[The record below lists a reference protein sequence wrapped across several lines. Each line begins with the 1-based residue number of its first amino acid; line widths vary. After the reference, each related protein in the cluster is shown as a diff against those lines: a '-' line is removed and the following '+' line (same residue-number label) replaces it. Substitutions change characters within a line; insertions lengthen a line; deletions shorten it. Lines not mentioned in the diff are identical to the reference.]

1 MKDKADGPNC
11 VAGPC
16 SQQWPFEA
24 NFPAHGAEK
33 DGERPVERRRDLQEK
48 GGKKRV
54 RGARG
59 MELLNLG
66 MWNRGRVPC

>member
-16 SQQWPFEA
+16 SQQLPFEA

-33 DGERPVERRRDLQEK
+33 DRERLVERDGGTWRRVEGVRVGK
-48 GGKKRV
+48 GDGTGKF
-54 RGARG
+54 
-59 MELLNLG
+59 
-66 MWNRGRVPC
+66 